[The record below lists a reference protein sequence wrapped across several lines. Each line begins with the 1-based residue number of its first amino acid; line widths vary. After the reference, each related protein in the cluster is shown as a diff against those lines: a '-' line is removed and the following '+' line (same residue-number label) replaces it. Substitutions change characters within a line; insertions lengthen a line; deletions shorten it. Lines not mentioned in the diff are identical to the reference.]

1 METALGGLK
10 KKKQDGKNLSVGT
23 KFPWKLKQILSLTKE
38 PQT

>member
-10 KKKQDGKNLSVGT
+10 KKQDGKNISVGT
-23 KFPWKLKQILSLTKE
+23 KFPWKLKQIPSLTKE